1 MKFDQIG
8 LSPQIFML
16 IKMCFNTCI
25 VILILNLL
33 SCGLLRNYV
42 IYFDNI
48 CYANL
53 LVYILESDLYLK
65 RKVTIILSR
74 EQCFSLCSN
83 NIERF
88 FKERLRKI
96 CLHMHSC
103 WYYL

>member
-53 LVYILESDLYLK
+53 
-65 RKVTIILSR
+65 
-74 EQCFSLCSN
+74 
-83 NIERF
+83 
-88 FKERLRKI
+88 
-96 CLHMHSC
+96 
-103 WYYL
+103 